1 VAVGG
6 TTGQFL
12 SKASGTNYDTTWAT
26 IVPGDRYL
34 TTSTTSLTIN
44 NGNKTLTV
52 GTGLSYTPTQNVTI
66 SYDASNHMHGEV
78 LTYNSGTGVMT
89 VDVNHKTGSGTYA
102 AWVVNVGGVTPVT
115 STTWG
120 SITGT
125 LSSQVDL
132 QGSLDA
138 KLATANNLSELT
150 ATASTA
156 RTNLG
161 LGTAAVE
168 PATKL
173 VPSGGTTGQVLSKV
187 SATSWDLQWSTAG
200 GGGGGGIDIQTFG
213 TSTTSGTFTWT
224 KPAGAKWV
232 EFILMGAGGGGGT
245 GARQATSA
253 NRGGGG
259 GGSPGAFFIGKCK
272 ADRLGATESVVVGAG
287 GAGGAAVTVNSSIG
301 NVGINGG
308 QTVFSFGGAGGG
320 LGGGNG
326 STAGGGGGG
335 GSRSGLLFNATINNL
350 TGGNGALAN
359 GGAGQ
364 SASNYMLIG
373 TGGGGGAGS
382 GGGVTTNRDGGVGG
396 QFFSASGTTGLRN
409 ISILGGTGGTSA
421 GVQATAGTD
430 QNDYLAGGT
439 GGGGGFYRT
448 GVVGGNGG
456 NGGFPC
462 GGGGGSGASD
472 NGFNTGVGGNGANG
486 FAVIITYT

>member
-6 TTGQFL
+6 STAQAL
-12 SKASGTNYDTTWAT
+12 VKASGADYDTAWAT

-52 GTGLSYTPTQNVTI
+52 GTGLSYSTTQNVTI
-66 SYDASNHMHGEV
+66 AYDASHHMHGEV

-89 VDVNHKTGSGTYA
+89 VDVNHNTGSGTYA

-187 SATSWDLQWSTAG
+187 SATSWDLQWATAGGGGGIDVQEFGTSAPGSFTWTKPANAKVVHIFMWGAGGGGGAGSCNVTTNTRGGGGGGSGGTFFYTIASASQLNATETGVVGTGGNGGAASTLVNGNPGVAGSNTTFKIWKAVGGGGANGGSPVGGTAGTAKQSCVFNTLTLAGTAGGGAVGSDGTGGALLTSIHFIPAG
-200 GGGGGGIDIQTFG
+200 GGGGGGQN
-213 TSTTSGTFTWT
+213 
-224 KPAGAKWV
+224 AGAAA
-232 EFILMGAGGGGGT
+232 L
-245 GARQATSA
+245 R
-253 NRGGGG
+253 N
-259 GGSPGAFFIGKCK
+259 
-272 ADRLGATESVVVGAG
+272 G
-287 GAGGAAVTVNSSIG
+287 GAGGFATFALNNAGLDVAIA
-301 NVGINGG
+301 
-308 QTVFSFGGAGGG
+308 GGA
-320 LGGGNG
+320 
-326 STAGGGGGG
+326 
-335 GSRSGLLFNATINNL
+335 
-350 TGGNGALAN
+350 
-359 GGAGQ
+359 
-364 SASNYMLIG
+364 
-373 TGGGGGAGS
+373 AGS
-382 GGGVTTNRDGGVGG
+382 
-396 QFFSASGTTGLRN
+396 ATGP
-409 ISILGGTGGTSA
+409 
-421 GVQATAGTD
+421 VQATAGTSAGSTY
-430 QNDYLAGGT
+430 NGGT
-439 GGGGGFYRT
+439 GGGGGYSRASQ
-448 GVVGGNGG
+448 VGGTGAAGG
-456 NGGFPC
+456 WP
-462 GGGGGSGASD
+462 GGGGGGGGASD
-472 NGFNTGVGGNGANG
+472 TTFNSGGGGAG
-486 FAVIITYT
+486 ARGRVIVVTLT